1 MKAMVVGLW
10 MIFFLLL
17 YGWII
22 VLLLLKCKIMLIN
35 IFNNLIQINCHSPHL
50 FPISVNNLEEG
61 YDDLPI
67 YQAGKRTSKH
77 RLQL

>member
-1 MKAMVVGLW
+1 MAVGLW
-10 MIFFLLL
+10 MTFFLLL
-17 YGWII
+17 ERGII

-35 IFNNLIQINCHSPHL
+35 IFNNLMQINCHSPHL
-50 FPISVNNLEEG
+50 FPIGVNNLEEG

-77 RLQL
+77 ILQLS